1 MTRTTFEP
9 LRLRRLSE
17 VIEGSIKDLIL
28 TGELKPGSRLP
39 TEKVISQQFGVST
52 VTVREALRGLEAFGI
67 IQKKRG
73 KDGGIFVA
81 QAERSFV
88 DNVMYNFLSIRKPS
102 ANDINE
108 VRIIIEPATA
118 RIAAATI
125 TAGELKEL
133 EGNIKSCEIKITK
146 KRGSFSQKD
155 FVDIE
160 ERNVEFHKLIAESTH
175 NAILALTISY
185 INDFLLSYKKR
196 SLSPDINFSSK
207 TVKAHHKI
215 YVAIK
220 NADPQ
225 AAEKA
230 MLLHMR
236 TVGDYL
242 LENEKPKKRLT
253 GRK

>member
-17 VIEGSIKDLIL
+17 VIEESIKDLIL

-39 TEKVISQQFGVST
+39 TEKIISQQFGVST

-102 ANDINE
+102 ANDINQ
-108 VRIIIEPATA
+108 VRVIIEPATA
-118 RIAAATI
+118 RIAATTI
-125 TAGELKEL
+125 TADELKEL
-133 EGNIKSCEIKITK
+133 ENNIRSCEIKIK
-146 KRGSFSQKD
+146 KKKGSFSAKD
-155 FVDIE
+155 FIDIE

-175 NAILALTISY
+175 NAILALTVSY

-196 SLSPDINFSSK
+196 SLSPDINFTSK
-207 TVKAHHKI
+207 TVKAHRSI
-215 YVAIK
+215 YAAVR
-220 NADPQ
+220 NADAQ
-225 AAEKA
+225 IAERA
-230 MLLHMR
+230 MLLHMQ

-242 LENEKPKKRLT
+242 LEHEKLKKQLI
-253 GRK
+253 KK